1 MTILHDL
8 ISLYN
13 SLSVDRA
20 FHSVI
25 AIILQNL
32 AKIPGLSLEE
42 TAELCNTSI
51 ITLNRLLK
59 QINCPSFRAFKQQ
72 ISEVVNGYSKYNRC
86 CPYSQESTGSIIS
99 PSDSK
104 SVLPGIY
111 NYFSHFQDTFE
122 DLKQRIDLRQLEK
135 AADILHHASD
145 IHTYGPY
152 AASHAKQQLQV
163 DLMFS
168 GKRVICY
175 CNAADEAKDAL
186 TITPRSAVIAQVIAS
201 YKNYSEH
208 LPVIKGILARKIPT
222 IIITSTT
229 TPNNFGE
236 ADCILSFCGTDTA
249 MDNYFI
255 DMIYN
260 LLCIAHRTKY
270 ID

>member
-13 SLSVDRA
+13 SLSPGRA

-25 AIILQNL
+25 AVILQNL
-32 AKIPGLSLEE
+32 VMIPQLSLEE

-51 ITLNRLLK
+51 ITINRLLK

-72 ISEVVNGYSKYNRC
+72 IAEVINGYSKYNRC
-86 CPYSQESTGSIIS
+86 FPYNQHIS
-99 PSDSK
+99 SNEKAVITD
-104 SVLPGIY
+104 IE
-111 NYFSHFQDTFE
+111 NYFLNFQYIFE
-122 DLKQRIDLRQLEK
+122 DLKQRVDINQIDR
-135 AADILHHASD
+135 AVDILHNASD
-145 IHTYGPY
+145 IHAYGPY

-168 GKRVICY
+168 GKKVICY
-175 CNAADEAKDAL
+175 CNACDEAKDLAAL
-186 TITPRSAVIAQVIAS
+186 GPHSAVIAQVISS

-208 LPVIKGILARKIPT
+208 LPIIKKVLSSNIPT
-222 IIITSTT
+222 IIITSTKT
-229 TPNNFGE
+229 LNNFKE
-236 ADCILSFCGTDTA
+236 ADSILTFSGTDTA

-260 LLCIAHRTKY
+260 ILCIAHRAKY

>member
-42 TAELCNTSI
+42 TAELCNTSV

-72 ISEVVNGYSKYNRC
+72 ISEVINGYSKYNRC
-86 CPYSQESTGSIIS
+86 CPYSQKSLSMTASSMEG
-99 PSDSK
+99 K
-104 SVLPGIY
+104 SVLPDIH
-111 NYFSHFQDTFE
+111 NYFSHFQDIFE
-122 DLKQRIDLRQLEK
+122 DLIQRIDISQIEK
-135 AADILHHASD
+135 AADILHQAND

-168 GKRVICY
+168 GKKVICY
-175 CNAADEAKDAL
+175 CNAAEEAKDAL
-186 TITPRSAVIAQVIAS
+186 TITPPRVSS
-201 YKNYSEH
+201 H
-208 LPVIKGILARKIPT
+208 CPGHCFL
-222 IIITSTT
+222 
-229 TPNNFGE
+229 
-236 ADCILSFCGTDTA
+236 
-249 MDNYFI
+249 
-255 DMIYN
+255 
-260 LLCIAHRTKY
+260 
-270 ID
+270 

>member
-20 FHSVI
+20 FHNVI

-32 AKIPGLSLEE
+32 ALIPELSLEE
-42 TAELCNTSI
+42 TAELCNTSV
-51 ITLNRLLK
+51 ITINRLLK

-72 ISEVVNGYSKYNRC
+72 IAEVLNGYSKYNRC
-86 CPYSQESTGSIIS
+86 FPYNQHPTANERAT
-99 PSDSK
+99 
-104 SVLPGIY
+104 LPDIE
-111 NYFSHFQDTFE
+111 NYFTHFQNILQ
-122 DLKQRIDLRQLEK
+122 DLRERIDIAQLEK
-135 AADILHHASD
+135 AADILHEADD

-168 GKRVICY
+168 GKKVICY
-175 CNAADEAKDAL
+175 CNAADEARDARTL
-186 TITPRSAVIAQVIAS
+186 ASGSAVIAQVISS

-208 LPVIKGILARKIPT
+208 LPVIKGILTTKVPT
-222 IIITSTT
+222 IIITSTKT
-229 TPNNFGE
+229 LNNFKE
-236 ADCILSFCGTDTA
+236 ADCILTFCGTDTA

-260 LLCIAHRTKY
+260 LLCIAHRAKY

>member
-25 AIILQNL
+25 TILLQNL
-32 AKIPGLSLEE
+32 AMIPGLSLEE
-42 TAELCNTSI
+42 TSELCNTSV
-51 ITLNRLLK
+51 ITINRLLK

-72 ISEVVNGYSKYNRC
+72 IAEVINGYGKHNRC
-86 CPYSQESTGSIIS
+86 FPYNQQFPADDKAISSEIES
-99 PSDSK
+99 
-104 SVLPGIY
+104 
-111 NYFSHFQDTFE
+111 YFSHFQHIFE
-122 DLKQRIDLRQLEK
+122 DLTQRIDIAQIEK
-135 AADILHHASD
+135 AADILHQAD
-145 IHTYGPY
+145 NIHTYGPY

-168 GKRVICY
+168 GKKVICY
-175 CNAADEAKDAL
+175 CNAADEVRDSQTL
-186 TITPRSAVIAQVIAS
+186 SPSSAVIAQVISS

-208 LPVIKGILARKIPT
+208 FPVIKKILTAKIPT
-222 IIITSTT
+222 IIITSTKT
-229 TPNNFGE
+229 LNNFKE
-236 ADCILSFCGTDTA
+236 ADCILTFCGTDTA

-260 LLCIAHRTKY
+260 LLCIAHRAKY